1 MTTYVYRNGRLIE
14 KSKAEPL
21 SGVFVISDEMAPSLH
36 HADGRIYD
44 SKAKF
49 RAATK
54 SSGCIEIGNETLKP
68 RQPVKLDRGQRR
80 EDIRQA
86 LYELRNG
93 R

>member
-1 MTTYVYRNGRLIE
+1 MTTYVYRDGVLIE
-14 KSKAEPL
+14 KHKAAPL
-21 SGVFVISDEMAPSLH
+21 NTVHVISDTMNATIN
-36 HADGRIYD
+36 HADGKRYD

-49 RAATK
+49 RQATK
-54 SSGCIEIGNETLKP
+54 SSGCIEVGNETLKP

-80 EDIRQA
+80 EHIRQA